1 MRGAAWPRHFNRT
14 VAETMY
20 EHIEEV
26 GLPEWTEDDH
36 AFAEAVQ
43 QSVGSIPSG
52 MPMSLGPIGV
62 PGPRRSG
69 GSDDIGD
76 IAWTMPTVTM
86 RFPSNVPGLP
96 GHHWS
101 SAMAMAT
108 PIAHK
113 GAVAGARVMARTALQ
128 LFMMPE
134 LVDEAWAYF
143 NDVQTADMEYVS
155 FIGPNDPPPIDLN
168 KEIMDTYRPLLE
180 QYYYDETR
188 FDTYLE
194 QLGITY
200 PTLTRPISLPD
211 APESPR

>member
-1 MRGAAWPRHFNRT
+1 
-14 VAETMY
+14 
-20 EHIEEV
+20 
-26 GLPEWTEDDH
+26 
-36 AFAEAVQ
+36 
-43 QSVGSIPSG
+43 
-52 MPMSLGPIGV
+52 MSLGPIGV

-101 SAMAMAT
+101 SALAMAT

-180 QYYYDETR
+180 QYYYCLLYTS
-188 FDTYLE
+188 
-194 QLGITY
+194 
-200 PTLTRPISLPD
+200 P
-211 APESPR
+211 SPRDGLLSRMPSSA